1 MDYKYASEAQKER
14 LDKAAISSVG
24 HALLFHFSPR
34 GGSYGG
40 DLDIKRAAKLVED
53 GISGEELHA
62 FLIDVARETAAEAFS
77 ELSRMQQRFIEEAR
91 VIAERSDSL
100 SLHQFIEKYA
110 ADEKEKRA

>member
-1 MDYKYASEAQKER
+1 MEYKYASEAQKER
-14 LDKAAISSVG
+14 LDKVAVRSVG
-24 HALLFHFSPR
+24 HTLLFHFSPR
-34 GGSYGG
+34 GGSYGN
-40 DLDIKRAAKLVED
+40 DLDLKRATKLVQD

-62 FLIDVARETAAEAFS
+62 LFLDVAREAAAAAFS
-77 ELSRMQQRFIEEAR
+77 ELSFMQHRFIDEAR